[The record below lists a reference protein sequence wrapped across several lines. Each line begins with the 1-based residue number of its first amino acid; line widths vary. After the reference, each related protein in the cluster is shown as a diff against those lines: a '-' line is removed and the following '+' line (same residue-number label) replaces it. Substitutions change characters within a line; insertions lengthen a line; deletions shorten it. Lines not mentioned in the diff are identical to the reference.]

1 MCFDSSIPYFFPIGN
16 LIEAIHELPVLES
29 ENNGSTIIM
38 FTMKVSGLTDVGR
51 VRDHNEDAYLI
62 DNSLLIVADGMG
74 GAAAGE
80 VASSIAIK
88 TISEDLSDFSYTNN
102 KEAIKILQN
111 SIKKADE
118 EIKVQMEQDPTLH
131 GMGTTLV
138 IALHFDSH
146 LLIGNVGDSRA
157 YIIAKQN
164 AGIHKESDENF
175 ISKAEAKTGALPKF
189 EIDKK
194 NRGSESITRLTEDH
208 SVVMEM
214 VNSGVISEE
223 DIRTHPL
230 RNRITRCLG
239 SIVGSKPDFLWHEI
253 SNGDTLLLCSDGLW
267 EMVHEDLILAIVN
280 SSSNPED
287 ICKRLI
293 TAANNSGGA
302 DNITV
307 ITAVFEKK

>member
-1 MCFDSSIPYFFPIGN
+1 
-16 LIEAIHELPVLES
+16 
-29 ENNGSTIIM
+29 M

-80 VASSIAIK
+80 VASSLAIK
-88 TISEDLSDFSYTNN
+88 TISEDLSVFSYTNDE
-102 KEAIKILQN
+102 EAIKVLQN

-118 EIKVQMEQDPTLH
+118 EIKVQMEQDPAFH

-138 IALHFDSH
+138 IALHFDSR

-157 YIIAKQN
+157 YIITN
-164 AGIHKESDENF
+164 PDAGIQKESDENI
-175 ISKAEAKTGALPKF
+175 ISNASASTGVLPKLDL
-189 EIDKK
+189 EKK
-194 NRGSESITRLTEDH
+194 NRGSERITRLTEDH

-223 DIRTHPL
+223 DIRTHPM

-239 SIVGSKPDFLWHEI
+239 SIGNSKPDFLWYEI

-267 EMVHEDLILAIVN
+267 EMVHEDLILAIVH
-280 SSSNPED
+280 SSSDPED
-287 ICKRLI
+287 ICTRLI
-293 TAANNSGGA
+293 TTANNSGGT

-307 ITAVFEKK
+307 ITALFEKK

>member
-1 MCFDSSIPYFFPIGN
+1 
-16 LIEAIHELPVLES
+16 
-29 ENNGSTIIM
+29 M

-80 VASSIAIK
+80 VASSLAIK
-88 TISEDLSDFSYTNN
+88 TIFEDLSVFSYTNDE
-102 KEAIKILQN
+102 EAIKVLQN
-111 SIKKADE
+111 SIKKADK
-118 EIKVQMEQDPTLH
+118 EIKVQMKQDPAFH

-138 IALHFDSH
+138 IALHFDSR

-157 YIIAKQN
+157 YIITNPDAGKQ
-164 AGIHKESDENF
+164 KESDENF
-175 ISKAEAKTGALPKF
+175 ISKAGAKTGVLPKF
-189 EIDKK
+189 EMDKK
-194 NRGSESITRLTEDH
+194 NKTDEGIIRLTEDH

-223 DIRTHPL
+223 DIRTHPM

-239 SIVGSKPDFLWHEI
+239 SIGNSNPDFLWHEI

-287 ICKRLI
+287 ICTRLI
-293 TAANNSGGA
+293 TAANNSGGS

-307 ITAVFEKK
+307 ITAMFEKK